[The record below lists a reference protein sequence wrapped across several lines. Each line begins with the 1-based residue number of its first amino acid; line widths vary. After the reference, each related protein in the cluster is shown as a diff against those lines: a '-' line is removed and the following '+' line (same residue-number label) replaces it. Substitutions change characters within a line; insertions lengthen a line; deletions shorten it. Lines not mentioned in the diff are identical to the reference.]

1 MNGEGTEMKDTT
13 MRRSANRS
21 RTPGGATRSRAVTSA
36 PVDAPRQLETAR
48 DCDTCR
54 ERGRPGVPAD
64 RDVSGTPMCRLCF
77 EGHPGSEVEM
87 LTTRVPARRA
97 GGGRLPDG
105 WPGGLRVV
113 QATAKLEP
121 GAALRFEVP
130 VTVPVE
136 RARCGI
142 YRAARL
148 HGVRV
153 SIARHGSELTV
164 WRRTDGGQSRVK
176 SRKLS
181 RRGR

>member
-1 MNGEGTEMKDTT
+1 MNGEARVMKNATV
-13 MRRSANRS
+13 RRSANLS
-21 RTPGGATRSRAVTSA
+21 RPPGGASGSRAASSA
-36 PVDAPRQLETAR
+36 AANAWMPLGTAR
-48 DCDTCR
+48 DCETCR

-77 EGHPGSEVEM
+77 EGHAGSEVKM
-87 LTTRVPARRA
+87 LTTRVPARRT
-97 GGGRLPDG
+97 GGGRLPVG

-113 QATAKLEP
+113 QATAMLEP

-130 VTVPVE
+130 VAVPME

-153 SIARHGSELTV
+153 SIAQHGNELTV
-164 WRRTDGGQSRVK
+164 WRRTDSQE
-176 SRKLS
+176 
-181 RRGR
+181 

>member
-1 MNGEGTEMKDTT
+1 MNGEATEMKNTRK
-13 MRRSANRS
+13 RRSANVS
-21 RTPGGATRSRAVTSA
+21 RTPGGATGSRAATSA
-36 PVDAPRQLETAR
+36 AVNAPVQLDTAL
-48 DCDTCR
+48 DCETCR

-77 EGHPGSEVEM
+77 EGHPGSEVKM
-87 LTTRVPARRA
+87 LTTRVPARRT
-97 GGGRLPDG
+97 GGGRLPVG

-113 QATAKLEP
+113 QATAMLQP

-130 VTVPVE
+130 VAVPME

-153 SIARHGSELTV
+153 SIAQHGSELTV
-164 WRRTDGGQSRVK
+164 WRRADSQESSVK
-176 SRKLS
+176 
-181 RRGR
+181 GC